1 MQKQVKNT
9 ELIGKF
15 VSRKGYTDLY
25 IVGQVIGVYGKTG
38 IVIQEMK
45 AVRNTVKMEYIAG
58 GFSAICLNNS
68 DQRWEFETL
77 ESTIKDRVSKAFFNI
92 YVVSDVPRNF
102 YDYNF

>member
-38 IVIQEMK
+38 IIIQEMK
-45 AVRNTVKMEYIAG
+45 AVRNTVKMNYVAG

-77 ESTIKDRVSKAFFNI
+77 ESTIKDRVSKAFFKI
-92 YVVSDVPRNF
+92 FVISDEPRHH

>member
-1 MQKQVKNT
+1 MHNQAKNK

-25 IVGQVIGVYGKTG
+25 IVGQVVGVYGKTG

-45 AVRNTVKMEYIAG
+45 AVRNTVKMNYVAG
-58 GFSAICLNNS
+58 GFSAVCLNNS

-77 ESTIKDRVSKAFFNI
+77 ESTIKDRVSKAFFKI
-92 YVVSDVPRNF
+92 FLISDEPRHH

>member
-1 MQKQVKNT
+1 MHKNT
-9 ELIGKF
+9 DLIGKF

-45 AVRNTVKMEYIAG
+45 AVRNTVKMNYVAG

-77 ESTIKDRVSKAFFNI
+77 ESTIKDRVSKAFFKI
-92 YVVSDVPRNF
+92 FVISDEPRHH